1 MSLYEATNA
10 ATPVLTIELDSEIQ
24 ALAAYGTST
33 VVAATRLG
41 LVALEVPH

>member
-1 MSLYEATNA
+1 MSLYEVTGA
-10 ATPVLTIELDSEIQ
+10 AAPLLAIELGSEIV
-24 ALAAYGTST
+24 ALATHGNST